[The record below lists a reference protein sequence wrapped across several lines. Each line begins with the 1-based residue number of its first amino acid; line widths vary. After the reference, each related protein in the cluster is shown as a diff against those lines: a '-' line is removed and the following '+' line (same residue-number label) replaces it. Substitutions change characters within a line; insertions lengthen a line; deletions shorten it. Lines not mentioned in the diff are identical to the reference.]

1 MCSMKGLRL
10 YIILGI
16 CVFSLGINAEPVEHE
31 NILKVKYG
39 WVRQADPYLSPLT
52 YKGQEIGIGNEWWQ
66 TFQRDSV
73 AGIKEH
79 VQGWEHVG
87 RVDVHGLRAF
97 SSAGSNYIYGFGF
110 HGGWGAYY
118 KWSFA
123 NERLRVHVG
132 PYLEGDFMVREI
144 GTNVNKPV
152 SFDIGIDAMAMGG
165 ISWSFYG
172 KKTSYRL
179 RYLIRTN
186 IVGYDFMP
194 DYWESYYEVTE
205 GVSGTSR
212 CSGHWNHNVVRHELT
227 LDLQF
232 PHSTWRVGA
241 EHEYLRYGTKNTE
254 YIRQQINIVIGCLWH
269 YKIRANKKF

>member
-1 MCSMKGLRL
+1 MCSMKRL
-10 YIILGI
+10 SVYIIAGI
-16 CVFSLGINAEPVEHE
+16 CVMSLGIHAEPVEHE

-39 WVRQADPYLSPLT
+39 WVRQVDPYLSPLV

-66 TFQRDSV
+66 AFRRDS
-73 AGIKEH
+73 AWK
-79 VQGWEHVG
+79 HVG
-87 RVDVHGLRAF
+87 RVDVHGLRAY
-97 SSAGSNYIYGFGF
+97 SSAGSNYLYGFGF

-118 KWSFA
+118 LWSFA
-123 NERLRVHVG
+123 NNRLRVHVG
-132 PYLEGDFMVREI
+132 PYIEGDFMAREI
-144 GTNVNKPV
+144 GMNVNKPL
-152 SFDIGIDAMAMGG
+152 SFDVGIDVMAMGG

-179 RYLIRTN
+179 KYLIRTN
-186 IVGYDFMP
+186 LVGYDFMP

-227 LDLQF
+227 LDMQF

-241 EHEYLRYGTKNTE
+241 EHEFLRYGTKDMQF
-254 YIRQQINIVIGCLWH
+254 IRQQLNIVIGCIWQ
-269 YKIRANKKF
+269 YKIRPNKQL